1 MSIAIQWTEPSP
13 PCDTCRYDH
22 VKAGLPFGEFSIEW
36 KSWKEHDAY
45 CVYFNGDYV
54 DSGADLDTAKAIAAK
69 FYCDKLAQHAELH
82 QGELVAWLTKCKKSG
97 LVEQAEPNEKASN
110 PEHWTDA
117 FPVYN
122 SSVEYEIAGYEGS
135 SGLYYSRL
143 AAVANGEQS
152 VEPVYRVKK

>member
-1 MSIAIQWTEPSP
+1 MSNA
-13 PCDTCRYDH
+13 
-22 VKAGLPFGEFSIEW
+22 EFVMVQRELA
-36 KSWKEHDAY
+36 ER
-45 CVYFNGDYV
+45 
-54 DSGADLDTAKAIAAK
+54 IAASIG
-69 FYCDKLAQHAELH
+69 YEERDELREILAKPYMH
-82 QGELVAWLTKCKKSG
+82 QGEPVAWLAKCKKSG

-117 FPVYN
+117 FPVYS